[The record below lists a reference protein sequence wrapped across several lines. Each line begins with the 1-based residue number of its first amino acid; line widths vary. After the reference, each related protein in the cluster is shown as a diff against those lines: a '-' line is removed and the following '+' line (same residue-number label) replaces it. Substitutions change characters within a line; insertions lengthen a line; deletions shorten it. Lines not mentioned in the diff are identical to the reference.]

1 MACPFLQG
9 TLAQPPRQIS
19 AEQEFAN
26 IRSQYPSLSSTGC
39 TAKFCQSG
47 RMTHM
52 DEERVGRNQSYAQV
66 REDALDFLQQ
76 MYKDSLIDTEQLH
89 HRAHEVLQE
98 IQKNSTEGKFTTAS
112 ECGSEAPPAATV
124 GLVGGLWTQTFE
136 ELEFGLR
143 TAWKHARKCIM
154 RSEYSNLRLCD
165 LRHVRTSKKMAETL
179 IENLRVAYNSGEIN
193 PTVFVFPPR
202 DIDSRGPMI
211 WNSQLLSFAGYQ
223 QSNGTILGDPA
234 NVELTNAIIE
244 LGWTP
249 PRFRSQWDLLPL
261 VTMAEGEE
269 PVITELPKD
278 AFPLVHI
285 RHPKHPELETLGL
298 RWVPAPA
305 LSRLGFSIGGVQYT
319 AAPFIGWFM
328 DAEIGVR
335 NLADSF
341 RYNALP
347 QVAKAIG
354 LVDGDVDDLPDY
366 ERLAV
371 LSRAQLELNYAT
383 YWSFAQAGVRMSDSL
398 GAAEQFAQF
407 DDEHLMNNGFRLPSD
422 PYWLAPPQGSIIP
435 IWHRGGSPNYQP
447 KPLICRHAQDPIK
460 AWRRQRQ
467 ARPAARPSH
476 HYASDTKLNISIPV
490 VPSIS
495 LTRPVTPVSPFGT
508 ASSPSTFLPIP
519 PPASQQQQQQAFRPT
534 TPLTPLSPR
543 GPGRRIYI
551 GFCSSGNVAIKLC
564 KRLCAQLQHA
574 CDINPKLGSVVVPCT
589 LNALPISMVEPDDV
603 LVIVASTTGRGEIPQ
618 NGKAFADALAR
629 NPKAISCQYAIFANG
644 SLEYADTYNQAAMDI
659 EELLSKGDAQRL
671 IGMREADTATENPPW
686 SVLGQFFDQVLAGLQ
701 KSSPPQEENKT
712 SDVQR
717 TARQVRPFDTRP
729 WFQAKVVGQPVLGTA
744 ADGMKR
750 VTLDLGDREY
760 PTMGSV
766 WILPPNSQN
775 KVSRVLGALG
785 VQAEE
790 RLSLPGEPTV
800 GEFFQRFADLDQPFK
815 STQWAEWLSLPQ
827 PETLAKVPIE
837 NVVHQIPANWRQTV
851 TLDAL
856 CNAMPTIQP
865 REYSIASDGS
875 RTKQENGNTLDLL
888 VQHHANGKF
897 SDKYLNCFETFGAA
911 TCKIRPSSHLQ
922 AMAENQDKPMI
933 VFTTGSGMAPVR
945 GLLQNRLQRLR
956 SSGDKSTKGPAI
968 SLFAGFKAADESL
981 VREAV
986 QEASEA
992 GILDI
997 LRLTGSNKEKRRA
1010 QDAMLE
1016 AGVREK
1022 LVKNIEDGALVFAC
1036 ARPRAVDDFL
1046 NNLSEV
1052 LGRDAREV
1060 LGDRF
1065 VADVYQPAT

>member
-1 MACPFLQG
+1 MACPFLQSIP
-9 TLAQPPRQIS
+9 AVPPRQIS
-19 AEQEFAN
+19 VEQEFAN
-26 IRSQYPSLSSTGC
+26 IRSRYPSLSSTGC
-39 TAKFCQSG
+39 TARFCQSG
-47 RMTHM
+47 RMTHT

-76 MYKDSLIDTEQLH
+76 MHKDGLINTEKLH
-89 HRAHEVLQE
+89 YRAHEVLQE
-98 IQKNSTEGKFTTAS
+98 IQKNSTEGKFISS
-112 ECGSEAPPAATV
+112 ECRSETAPATTV

-143 TAWKHARKCIM
+143 MAWKHARKCIM
-154 RSEYSNLRLCD
+154 RSEYGNLRLCD

-179 IENLRVAYNSGEIN
+179 IESLKVAYNSGEIN

-202 DIDSRGPMI
+202 DINSRGPMI
-211 WNSQLLSFAGYQ
+211 WNSQLLSFAGYE
-223 QSNGTILGDPA
+223 QSNGEILGDPA
-234 NVELTNAIIE
+234 NVELTKAIIE

-285 RHPKHPELETLGL
+285 RHPKHPGLETLGL

-319 AAPFIGWFM
+319 ATPFVGWFM

-422 PYWLAPPQGSIIP
+422 PYWLAPPQGSIVP

-447 KPLICRHAQDPIK
+447 KPLICRHAQDPVK
-460 AWRRQRQ
+460 AWRRERQ
-467 ARPAARPSH
+467 TRATRTRDSLN
-476 HYASDTKLNISIPV
+476 TKLDIF

-495 LTRPVTPVSPFGT
+495 LTRPATPVSPFGT
-508 ASSPSTFLPIP
+508 ASTSFLPARP
-519 PPASQQQQQQAFRPT
+519 PSQTTRPS

-543 GPGRRIYI
+543 TPGRRIYI

-564 KRLCAQLQHA
+564 KRLCVQLQHA
-574 CDINPKLGSVVVPCT
+574 CDASPKLGSVVVPCT
-589 LNALPISMVEPDDV
+589 LNALPIAMIEPNDV

-629 NPKAISCQYAIFANG
+629 NPKTVACRYAIFANG
-644 SLEYADTYNQAAMDI
+644 SLEYPDTYNQAAMDI
-659 EELLSKGDAQRL
+659 EELLSRGEAQRL
-671 IGMREADTATENPPW
+671 IGMREADTSVENPPW
-686 SVLGQFFDQVLAGLQ
+686 PVLSQFFDQVLAALQ
-701 KSSPPQEENKT
+701 KLSLEGVE
-712 SDVQR
+712 SDASNAQWI
-717 TARQVRPFDTRP
+717 ARPVRPFDTRP
-729 WFQAKVVGQPVLGTA
+729 WFQAKVVGQPVVGPA

-766 WILPPNSQN
+766 WILPPNSTN

-785 VQAEE
+785 LQADE
-790 RLSLPGEPTV
+790 RLNLPGEPTV
-800 GEFFQRFADLDQPFK
+800 GDFFQRFADLRHPFK
-815 STQWAEWLSLPQ
+815 STEWAKGLSLLQ
-827 PETLAKVPIE
+827 PETLATAAIE
-837 NVVHQIPANWRQTV
+837 DVVHQIPSNWRWLV
-851 TLDAL
+851 TLDSL
-856 CNAMPTIQP
+856 CSAMPTIQP

-875 RTKQENGNTLDLL
+875 QTKHKDGNTMDLL
-888 VQHHANGKF
+888 VQHHLNGEF
-897 SDKYLNCFETFGAA
+897 SDRYLNCFESFGAV
-911 TCKIRPSSHLQ
+911 TCKIRPSSHLKNI
-922 AMAENQDKPMI
+922 AENQDRPMI
-933 VFTTGSGMAPVR
+933 IFTTGSGIAPVR
-945 GLLQNRLQRLR
+945 GLLQNRVQRLR
-956 SSGDKSTKGPAI
+956 SSDGEAAKGPTI
-968 SLFAGFKAADESL
+968 SLFAGFKVSDEAI

-986 QEASEA
+986 QEADEA
-992 GILDI
+992 GIFDV
-997 LRLTGSNKEKRRA
+997 LRLEGSNKEKRRV
-1010 QDAMLE
+1010 QDAMLDE
-1016 AGVREK
+1016 EMRQK
-1022 LVKNIEDGALVFAC
+1022 LAKNIEEGALVFAC
-1036 ARPRAVDDFL
+1036 ARPTAVDDFL
-1046 NNLSEV
+1046 RNLSKV

>member
-1 MACPFLQG
+1 MACPFLQS
-9 TLAQPPRQIS
+9 TLAVPPRQVS
-19 AEQEFAN
+19 TDQEFAN
-26 IRSQYPSLSSTGC
+26 IRSRYPSLASTGC
-39 TAKFCQSG
+39 TARFCQSG

-52 DEERVGRNQSYAQV
+52 DEERVGRNQSYTQV

-76 MYKDSLIDTEQLH
+76 MHKDGLIDTAKLH

-98 IQKNSTEGKFTTAS
+98 IQKNSTEGKFISS
-112 ECGSEAPPAATV
+112 ECGPETAPVTTNV

-143 TAWKHARKCIM
+143 MAWKHARKCIM
-154 RSEYSNLRLCD
+154 RSEYGNLRLCD

-202 DIDSRGPMI
+202 DINSRGPMI
-211 WNSQLLSFAGYQ
+211 WNSQLLSFAGYE
-223 QSNGTILGDPA
+223 QSNGEILGDPA
-234 NVELTNAIIE
+234 NIELTNAIIE
-244 LGWTP
+244 LGWIP

-269 PVITELPKD
+269 PVITELPKH

-319 AAPFIGWFM
+319 ATPFIGWFM

-447 KPLICRHAQDPIK
+447 KPLICRHVQDPVK
-460 AWRRQRQ
+460 AWRRERQ
-467 ARPAARPSH
+467 SRTTRTRDSLNA
-476 HYASDTKLNISIPV
+476 KLNIF

-495 LTRPVTPVSPFGT
+495 LTRPATPVSPFSS
-508 ASSPSTFLPIP
+508 ASTSFLPVQSS
-519 PPASQQQQQQAFRPT
+519 SQTTRPS
-534 TPLTPLSPR
+534 TPLTPATPR

-564 KRLCAQLQHA
+564 KRLYVQLQHA
-574 CDINPKLGSVVVPCT
+574 CDVNPKLGSVVVPCT
-589 LNALPISMVEPDDV
+589 LNALPISMVEANDL

-618 NGKAFADALAR
+618 NGKAFADTLAR
-629 NPKAISCQYAIFANG
+629 SPKAIACRYAIFANG
-644 SLEYADTYNQAAMDI
+644 SLEYPDTYNQAAMDI
-659 EELLSKGDAQRL
+659 EELLSRGEAQRL
-671 IGMREADTATENPPW
+671 IGMREADTSTENPPW
-686 SVLGQFFDQVLAGLQ
+686 PVLGYFFDQVLAALQ
-701 KSSPPQEENKT
+701 KSSLEVAE
-712 SDVQR
+712 SDAGDAQR
-717 TARQVRPFDTRP
+717 TARPIRPFDTRP

-766 WILPPNSQN
+766 WILPPNSRN

-785 VQAEE
+785 LRADE
-790 RLSLPGEPTV
+790 RLNLPGEPTV
-800 GEFFQRFADLDQPFK
+800 GDFFRCFADLEYPFK
-815 STQWAEWLSLPQ
+815 STEWANGLSLSR
-827 PETLAKVPIE
+827 PESLGKAAIE
-837 NVVHQIPANWRQTV
+837 DAVHQIPSDWRRSV
-851 TLDAL
+851 TLDSL
-856 CNAMPTIQP
+856 CSAMPTIQP

-875 RTKQENGNTLDLL
+875 QTKQKDGNTMDLL
-888 VQHHANGKF
+888 VQHHSDGKF
-897 SDKYLNCFETFGAA
+897 SDRYLSCFETFGAV

-922 AMAENQDKPMI
+922 NIAENKDRPMI
-933 VFTTGSGMAPVR
+933 IFTTGSGMAPVR
-945 GLLQNRLQRLR
+945 GLLQSRLQRLR
-956 SSGDKSTKGPAI
+956 SSDGGPSEKGATI
-968 SLFAGFKAADESL
+968 SLFAGFKVSDEAI

-986 QEASEA
+986 QEADEA
-992 GILDI
+992 GVFDV
-997 LRLTGSNKEKRRA
+997 LRLVSSNKEKRRA
-1010 QDAMLE
+1010 QDAMLDE
-1016 AGVREK
+1016 GVREK
-1022 LVKNIEDGALVFAC
+1022 LAKNIDQGALVFAC

-1046 NNLSEV
+1046 KNLSEV
-1052 LGRDAREV
+1052 LGRDAREM

-1065 VADVYQPAT
+1065 IADVYQPAT

>member
-1 MACPFLQG
+1 MACPFLQS
-9 TLAQPPRQIS
+9 TLAVPPRQVS
-19 AEQEFAN
+19 VDQEFAN
-26 IRSQYPSLSSTGC
+26 IRSRYPSLSSTGC
-39 TAKFCQSG
+39 TARFCQSG

-76 MYKDSLIDTEQLH
+76 MHKDGLIDTAKLH

-98 IQKNSTEGKFTTAS
+98 IQKNSTEGKFTSS
-112 ECGSEAPPAATV
+112 ECGPETPVTTNV

-143 TAWKHARKCIM
+143 MAWKHARKCIM
-154 RSEYSNLRLCD
+154 RSEYGNLRLCD

-202 DIDSRGPMI
+202 DINSRGPMI
-211 WNSQLLSFAGYQ
+211 WNSQLLSFAAYE
-223 QSNGTILGDPA
+223 QSNGEILGDPA
-234 NVELTNAIIE
+234 NIELTNAIIE

-319 AAPFIGWFM
+319 ATPFIGWFM

-447 KPLICRHAQDPIK
+447 KPLICRHAQDPVK
-460 AWRRQRQ
+460 AWRREHESLATRTRDSLN
-467 ARPAARPSH
+467 A
-476 HYASDTKLNISIPV
+476 KLKIF

-495 LTRPVTPVSPFGT
+495 LTRPATPVSPFGT
-508 ASSPSTFLPIP
+508 ASTSFLPVQP
-519 PPASQQQQQQAFRPT
+519 SSQTTRPS
-534 TPLTPLSPR
+534 TPLTPLTPR

-564 KRLCAQLQHA
+564 KRLYAQLQHA
-574 CDINPKLGSVVVPCT
+574 CDVNPKLGSVVVPCT
-589 LNALPISMVEPDDV
+589 LNALPISMVEANDL
-603 LVIVASTTGRGEIPQ
+603 LVIVASTTGRGEVPQ

-629 NPKAISCQYAIFANG
+629 NPKAIACRYAIFANG
-644 SLEYADTYNQAAMDI
+644 SLEYPDTYNQAAMDI
-659 EELLSKGDAQRL
+659 EELLSRGEAQRL
-671 IGMREADTATENPPW
+671 IGMREADTSTENPPW
-686 SVLGQFFDQVLAGLQ
+686 PVLGYFFDQVLAALQ
-701 KSSPPQEENKT
+701 KSSLQVAE
-712 SDVQR
+712 SDAGDAQR
-717 TARQVRPFDTRP
+717 TARPVRPFDTRP

-766 WILPPNSQN
+766 WILPPNSRN

-785 VQAEE
+785 LRADE

-800 GEFFQRFADLDQPFK
+800 GDFFQSFADLECPFK
-815 STQWAEWLSLPQ
+815 STEWASGLSLSR
-827 PETLAKVPIE
+827 PESLGKAAIE
-837 NVVHQIPANWRQTV
+837 DAVHQIPSDWRRSV
-851 TLDAL
+851 TLDSL
-856 CNAMPTIQP
+856 CSAMPTIQP

-875 RTKQENGNTLDLL
+875 QTKHKDGNTLDLL
-888 VQHHANGKF
+888 VQHHSGGKF
-897 SDKYLNCFETFGAA
+897 SDRYLSCFEAFGAV

-922 AMAENQDKPMI
+922 NIAENKDRPMI
-933 VFTTGSGMAPVR
+933 IFTTGSGMAPVR

-956 SSGDKSTKGPAI
+956 SSDGGPSAKGPTI
-968 SLFAGFKAADESL
+968 SLFAGFKVSDEAI

-986 QEASEA
+986 QEADEV
-992 GILDI
+992 GVFDV
-997 LRLTGSNKEKRRA
+997 LRLVSSNKEKRRA
-1010 QDAMLE
+1010 QDAMLDE
-1016 AGVREK
+1016 GVREK
-1022 LVKNIEDGALVFAC
+1022 LAKSIDQGALVFAC

-1046 NNLSEV
+1046 MNLSEV
-1052 LGRDAREV
+1052 LGRDAREM

-1065 VADVYQPAT
+1065 IADVYQPAT

>member
-9 TLAQPPRQIS
+9 TLAVPPRPIS
-19 AEQEFAN
+19 VEQEFAN
-26 IRSQYPSLSSTGC
+26 IREQYPSLSSTGC
-39 TAKFCQSG
+39 TTNFCQSG
-47 RMTHM
+47 RMTHL

-76 MYKDSLIDTEQLH
+76 MYKDGLLTVEQLH
-89 HRAHEVLQE
+89 HRAQEVLQE
-98 IQKNSTEGKFTTAS
+98 IQQNSMEGKFSTTSDHGAEAS
-112 ECGSEAPPAATV
+112 PATSD

-154 RSEYSNLRLCD
+154 RSEYRNLRLCD

-179 IENLRVAYNSGEIN
+179 IENLKVAYNSGEIN
-193 PTVFVFPPR
+193 PTAFVFPPR
-202 DIDSRGPMI
+202 DINGRGPMI

-223 QSNGTILGDPA
+223 QSNGEILGDPA

-261 VTMAEGEE
+261 VTMAEGEQ

-278 AFPLVHI
+278 AFPLVRI
-285 RHPKHPELETLGL
+285 RHPKHPGLETLGL

-354 LVDGDVDDLPDY
+354 LVEGDVDDLPDY

-435 IWHRGGSPNYQP
+435 LWHRGGSPNYQP
-447 KPLICRHAQDPIK
+447 KPLICRHAKDPVK
-460 AWRRQRQ
+460 AWRRERQ
-467 ARPAARPSH
+467 SLRVRPSLP
-476 HYASDTKLNISIPV
+476 SDTKLNISIPV
-490 VPSIS
+490 PSIS
-495 LTRPVTPVSPFGT
+495 LTRPLTPVSPFGT
-508 ASSPSTFLPIP
+508 AFLPVP
-519 PPASQQQQQQAFRPT
+519 PPVRPL

-551 GFCSSGNVAIKLC
+551 GFCSSGNLAIKLC

-574 CDINPKLGSVVVPCT
+574 CEVNPKLGTVIAPCT
-589 LNALPISMVEPDDV
+589 LNALPVSMIEADDV
-603 LVIVASTTGRGEIPQ
+603 LIIVASTTGRGEMPQ

-629 NPKAISCQYAIFANG
+629 NPALLSCRYAIFANG
-644 SLEYADTYNQAAMDI
+644 SLEYPDTYNQAAMDI
-659 EELLSKGDAQRL
+659 EELISKGDAQRL
-671 IGMREADTATENPPW
+671 IGMREADTGAENPPW
-686 SVLGQFFDQVLAGLQ
+686 SVLGQFFNQCLTALQ
-701 KSSPPQEENKT
+701 RASP
-712 SDVQR
+712 DVAETDEAQR
-717 TARQVRPFDTRP
+717 IIRPIRPFDTRP
-729 WFQAKVVGQPVLGTA
+729 WFQAKVVGKPVMGATT
-744 ADGMKR
+744 DGMKR

-760 PTMGSV
+760 PTMGSL
-766 WILPPNSQN
+766 WILPPNSET
-775 KVSRVLGALG
+775 KVSRVLEALG
-785 VQAEE
+785 VRDDELLE
-790 RLSLPGEPTV
+790 LPGKPKV
-800 GEFFQRFADLDQPFK
+800 GGFLLRFADLQQPFK
-815 STQWAEWLSLPQ
+815 STAWAEGLSLLRPGS
-827 PETLAKVPIE
+827 LAKMPIE
-837 NVVHQIPANWRQTV
+837 DAVHLMPSNWRQIV
-851 TLDAL
+851 SLDVL
-856 CNAMPTIQP
+856 CSAMPTIQP

-875 RTKQENGNTLDLL
+875 RTKRADGNTLDLL
-888 VQHHANGKF
+888 VQYHKDGKF
-897 SDKYLNCFETFGAA
+897 SDRFLNCFESFGPL
-911 TCKIRPSSHLQ
+911 TCKIRPSAHLEDI
-922 AMAENQDKPMI
+922 ARNTDKPMI
-933 VFTTGSGMAPVR
+933 IFTTGSGMAPVR
-945 GLLQNRLQRLR
+945 GLLQNRNHQAESATG
-956 SSGDKSTKGPAI
+956 SSKCPSI
-968 SLFAGFKAADESL
+968 SLFAGFKASDEAL
-981 VREAV
+981 VREAM
-986 QEASEA
+986 QEADDR
-992 GILDI
+992 GVFDV
-997 LRLTGSNKEKRRA
+997 LRLTGSNQEKKRA

-1016 AGVREK
+1016 PGVREK
-1022 LVKNIEDGALVFAC
+1022 LKKSVEDGALVFAC

-1046 NNLSEV
+1046 SNLSEV
-1052 LGRDAREV
+1052 LGRDAREA

-1065 VADVYQPAT
+1065 VADVYQPAI

>member
-1 MACPFLQG
+1 MACPFLQN
-9 TLAQPPRQIS
+9 TLAVPPRQLS

-76 MYKDSLIDTEQLH
+76 MYKDGLIDTERLH

-112 ECGSEAPPAATV
+112 ECGPESAPTTTV

-154 RSEYSNLRLCD
+154 RSEYNNLKLCD

-193 PTVFVFPPR
+193 PTGVSV
-202 DIDSRGPMI
+202 
-211 WNSQLLSFAGYQ
+211 SFSYLFSIVTDRLKYQ
-223 QSNGTILGDPA
+223 QSNGEILGDPA

-249 PRFRSQWDLLPL
+249 PRIRSKWDLLPI
-261 VTMAEGEE
+261 VTMAEGED

-354 LVDGDVDDLPDY
+354 LVDRDVDDLPDY

-447 KPLICRHAQDPIK
+447 KPLICRHARDPIK
-460 AWRRQRQ
+460 TWRRERQ
-467 ARPAARPSH
+467 AGTTRTS
-476 HYASDTKLNISIPV
+476 YSSDTRLNISIP

-495 LTRPVTPVSPFGT
+495 LTRPITPVSPFGT
-508 ASSPSTFLPIP
+508 ASTFLPVP
-519 PPASQQQQQQAFRPT
+519 PPIVRPA

-574 CDINPKLGSVVVPCT
+574 CDVDPKLGTVLLPCT
-589 LNALPISMVEPDDV
+589 LNALPISIIEPDDV

-618 NGKAFADALAR
+618 NGKAFADALSR
-629 NPKAISCQYAIFANG
+629 NPRAISCRYAIFANG
-644 SLEYADTYNQAAMDI
+644 SLEYPDTYNQAAMDL
-659 EELLSKGDAQRL
+659 EELLSKGGSQRL
-671 IGMREADTATENPPW
+671 IGMREADTGAENPPW
-686 SVLGQFFDQVLAGLQ
+686 SVLGQFFNQCLAALP
-701 KSSPPQEENKT
+701 KSSPEGAEM
-712 SDVQR
+712 SDVQQR
-717 TARQVRPFDTRP
+717 ITRPVRPFDTRP

-744 ADGMKR
+744 PDGMKR

-766 WILPPNSQN
+766 WILPPNSKN
-775 KVSRVLGALG
+775 KVSCVLGALG
-785 VQAEE
+785 VQSDE
-790 RLSLPGEPTV
+790 RLSLPGEPTA
-800 GEFFQRFADLDQPFK
+800 GDFFQRFADLEQPFK
-815 STQWAEWLSLPQ
+815 SMEWAESMSLSM
-827 PETLAKVPIE
+827 PETLAKTAIE
-837 NVVHQIPANWRQTV
+837 DVVHQIPSNWRQSV

-856 CNAMPTIQP
+856 CGAMPTIQP

-875 RTKQENGNTLDLL
+875 RTKRGDGNTLDLL
-888 VQHHANGKF
+888 VQHHANGRF
-897 SDKYLNCFETFGAA
+897 SDKYLGCFETFGAV

-922 AMAENQDKPMI
+922 DIAENQDKPMI
-933 VFTTGSGMAPVR
+933 IFTTGSGMAPVR
-945 GLLQNRLQRLR
+945 GLLQNRLQRQR
-956 SSGDKSTKGPAI
+956 SSDDQSAKVPSI
-968 SLFAGFKAADESL
+968 SLFAGFKESDGTL

-986 QEASEA
+986 QEADEA
-992 GILDI
+992 GIFDV
-997 LRLTGSNKEKRRA
+997 LRLTSSNKGKRRA

-1016 AGVREK
+1016 KGVKENLAK
-1022 LVKNIEDGALVFAC
+1022 SIEEGALVFAC
-1036 ARPRAVDDFL
+1036 ARPKAVDDFL
-1046 NNLSEV
+1046 RNLSEV
-1052 LGRDAREV
+1052 LGRDAREA

>member
-1 MACPFLQG
+1 MACPFLQS
-9 TLAQPPRQIS
+9 TLAVPPRPIS
-19 AEQEFAN
+19 VEQEFAN
-26 IRSQYPSLSSTGC
+26 IREQYPSLSSTGC
-39 TAKFCQSG
+39 TPRFCQSG

-52 DEERVGRNQSYAQV
+52 DEDRVGRNQSYSQV

-76 MYKDSLIDTEQLH
+76 MYKDGLFTTKQLH
-89 HRAHEVLQE
+89 QRAHDVLQE
-98 IQKNSTEGKFTTAS
+98 IQKNSREGRFSMAS
-112 ECGSEAPPAATV
+112 ECGPEAPPANAD

-136 ELEFGLR
+136 ELEFGIR

-154 RSEYSNLRLCD
+154 RSEYKNLRLCD

-202 DIDSRGPMI
+202 DVNSRGPMI
-211 WNSQLLSFAGYQ
+211 WNSQLLSFAGYR
-223 QSNGTILGDPA
+223 QSNGETLGDPA
-234 NVELTNAIIE
+234 NVELTDAIME

-261 VTMAEGEE
+261 VTMAEGED
-269 PVITELPKD
+269 PVITELPRD

-285 RHPKHPELETLGL
+285 RHPKHPELESLGL

-319 AAPFIGWFM
+319 ATPFIGWFM

-383 YWSFAQAGVRMSDSL
+383 YWSFAQSGVRMSDSL

-407 DDEHLMNNGFRLPSD
+407 DDEHLMSNGFRLPSD

-435 IWHRGGSPNYQP
+435 LWHRGGSPNYQP

-460 AWRRQRQ
+460 AWRRERQ
-467 ARPAARPSH
+467 ARMARPPPS
-476 HYASDTKLNISIPV
+476 SDTRLNISIP

-495 LTRPVTPVSPFGT
+495 LTRPITPVSPFGT
-508 ASSPSTFLPIP
+508 ASSPFLPVP
-519 PPASQQQQQQAFRPT
+519 PPVRPL

-543 GPGRRIYI
+543 GSGRRIYI

-574 CDINPKLGSVVVPCT
+574 CEANPKLGSVVTPCT
-589 LNALPISMVEPDDV
+589 LNALPVSMMEPEDV
-603 LVIVASTTGRGEIPQ
+603 LVVVASTTGRGEIPQ
-618 NGKAFADALAR
+618 NGKAFADALSR
-629 NPKAISCQYAIFANG
+629 NLAGFSCRYAIFANG
-644 SLEYADTYNQAAMDI
+644 SLEYPDTYNQAAMDI
-659 EELLSKGDAQRL
+659 EELMSKTDSQRL
-671 IGMREADTATENPPW
+671 IGMREADTGAENPPW
-686 SVLGQFFDQVLAGLQ
+686 SVLGQFFNQVLSALQ
-701 KSSPPQEENKT
+701 KSSPECVED
-712 SDVQR
+712 DVVGR
-717 TARQVRPFDTRP
+717 TARPPRPFDTRP
-729 WFQAKVVGQPVLGTA
+729 WFEARVVGQPVLSA
-744 ADGMKR
+744 SANGMKR

-760 PTMGSV
+760 STMGSL
-766 WILPPNSQN
+766 WILPPNSNN
-775 KVSRVLGALG
+775 KVSRVLDALG
-785 VQAEE
+785 LRSDEP
-790 RLSLPGEPTV
+790 LSLPGEPAV
-800 GEFFQRFADLDQPFK
+800 GDFLRRFADLEQPFK
-815 STQWAEWLSLPQ
+815 SSAWASGLSLTQ
-827 PETLAKVPIE
+827 PESLTKVPIE
-837 NVVHQIPANWRQTV
+837 DAVHLIPSDWRQSV
-851 TLDAL
+851 TLDVL
-856 CNAMPTIQP
+856 CSAMPTIQP
-865 REYSIASDGS
+865 REYSIASDGLQTKS
-875 RTKQENGNTLDLL
+875 RDGNTLDLL
-888 VQHHANGKF
+888 VQHHSNGRF
-897 SDKYLNCFETFGAA
+897 SDRYLNCFQAFGAV
-911 TCKIRPSSHLQ
+911 TCKIRPSAHLEDIAQ
-922 AMAENQDKPMI
+922 NQDKSMI
-933 VFTTGSGMAPVR
+933 IFTTGSGMAPVR
-945 GLLQNRLQRLR
+945 GLLQNRIQRLR
-956 SSGDKSTKGPAI
+956 STNRDRTPKAPGI
-968 SLFAGFKAADESL
+968 SLFAGYKASDEAL

-986 QEASEA
+986 QEADKE
-992 GILDI
+992 GIFDV
-997 LRLTGSNKEKRRA
+997 LRLTGSNTDKRRA

-1016 AGVREK
+1016 PEVREK
-1022 LVKNIEDGALVFAC
+1022 LKQSVEEGALVFAC

-1046 NNLSEV
+1046 ANLSEV

>member
-1 MACPFLQG
+1 MACPFLQS
-9 TLAQPPRQIS
+9 TLAVPPRPIS
-19 AEQEFAN
+19 VEQEFAN
-26 IRSQYPSLSSTGC
+26 IREQYPSLASTGC
-39 TAKFCQSG
+39 TPKFCQSG

-52 DEERVGRNQSYAQV
+52 DEDRVGRNQSYAQV
-66 REDALDFLQQ
+66 REDALDFLQH
-76 MYKDSLIDTEQLH
+76 MYKDGLLTMEQLH

-98 IQKNSTEGKFTTAS
+98 IQKNSTEGRFTSAS
-112 ECGSEAPPAATV
+112 CGPEAPPTTTD

-154 RSEYSNLRLCD
+154 RSEYRNLRLCD

-179 IENLRVAYNSGEIN
+179 IENLKVAYNSGEIN

-202 DIDSRGPMI
+202 DINSRGPMI

-223 QSNGTILGDPA
+223 QSNGEILGDPA

-261 VTMAEGEE
+261 VTMAEGQE

-278 AFPLVHI
+278 AFPLVQI
-285 RHPKHPELETLGL
+285 RHPKHPGLETLGL

-347 QVAKAIG
+347 QIAKAIG

-398 GAAEQFAQF
+398 GAAEQFTQF

-435 IWHRGGSPNYQP
+435 LWHRGGSPNYQP

-460 AWRRQRQ
+460 AWRRERQ
-467 ARPAARPSH
+467 APRTRPHP
-476 HYASDTKLNISIPV
+476 ASDTKLNISIP

-508 ASSPSTFLPIP
+508 AFLPVP
-519 PPASQQQQQQAFRPT
+519 PPVRPL

-574 CDINPKLGSVVVPCT
+574 CEVNPKLGTVVPPCT
-589 LNALPISMVEPDDV
+589 LNALPISMIESDDV

-629 NPKAISCQYAIFANG
+629 NKGLSCRYAIFANG
-644 SLEYADTYNQAAMDI
+644 SLEYPDTYNQAAMDL

-671 IGMREADTATENPPW
+671 IGMREADTGAENPPW
-686 SVLGQFFDQVLAGLQ
+686 SILGQFFDQCLTALQ
-701 KSSPPQEENKT
+701 KASPEDPEE
-712 SDVQR
+712 SPLQR
-717 TARQVRPFDTRP
+717 VTRPARPFDTRP
-729 WFQAKVVGQPVLGTA
+729 WFQAKVVGQPVTGAA

-760 PTMGSV
+760 PTMGSL
-766 WILPPNSQN
+766 WILPPNSKT
-775 KVSRVLGALG
+775 KVSRVLEALG
-785 VQAEE
+785 LRSEE
-790 RLSLPGEPTV
+790 VLTLPGEPTV
-800 GEFFQRFADLDQPFK
+800 GDFLQRFADLEQPFK
-815 STQWAEWLSLPQ
+815 SATWAEDLSITSL
-827 PETLAKVPIE
+827 ESLTKLPIE
-837 NVVHQIPANWRQTV
+837 DSVHLVPSHWRQTV

-875 RTKQENGNTLDLL
+875 RTKCADGNTLDLL
-888 VQHHANGKF
+888 VQHHTNGRF
-897 SDKYLNCFETFGAA
+897 SDRYLNCFEAFGAV
-911 TCKIRPSSHLQ
+911 TCKIRPSAHLEEI
-922 AMAENQDKPMI
+922 ARNQDVPTI
-933 VFTTGSGMAPVR
+933 IFTTGSGMAPVR
-945 GLLQNRLQRLR
+945 GLLQNRLQRLQ
-956 SSGDKSTKGPAI
+956 SSPALKSPTI
-968 SLFAGFKAADESL
+968 SLFAGFKASDETL

-986 QEASEA
+986 QEADEE
-992 GILDI
+992 GLFDV
-997 LRLTGSNKEKRRA
+997 LRLTGSNKGKKRA

-1016 AGVREK
+1016 PGVREQLK
-1022 LVKNIEDGALVFAC
+1022 KSVENGALVFAC
-1036 ARPRAVDDFL
+1036 ARPKAVDDFL
-1046 NNLSEV
+1046 SNLSEV
-1052 LGRDAREV
+1052 LGRDAREA

-1065 VADVYQPAT
+1065 VADVYQPAI

>member
-1 MACPFLQG
+1 MACPFLQS
-9 TLAQPPRQIS
+9 TLAVPPRQVS

-52 DEERVGRNQSYAQV
+52 DEERVGRNQSYTQV

-76 MYKDSLIDTEQLH
+76 MHRDGLIDTEQLH
-89 HRAHEVLQE
+89 SRAHDVLQE
-98 IQKNSTEGKFTTAS
+98 IQKNSTEGKFTAAS
-112 ECGSEAPPAATV
+112 ESGPEAAPATTV

-202 DIDSRGPMI
+202 DINSRGPMI
-211 WNSQLLSFAGYQ
+211 WNSQLLSFAGYE
-223 QSNGTILGDPA
+223 QSNGEILGDPA
-234 NVELTNAIIE
+234 NVELTKAIIE

-249 PRFRSQWDLLPL
+249 PRFRSQWDLLPI

-285 RHPKHPELETLGL
+285 RHPKYPELETLGL

-319 AAPFIGWFM
+319 ATPFIGWFM

-347 QVAKAIG
+347 QVAKVIG
-354 LVDGDVDDLPDY
+354 LVDGNVDDLPDY

-435 IWHRGGSPNYQP
+435 LWHRGGSPNYQP
-447 KPLICRHAQDPIK
+447 KPLICRHAQDPVK
-460 AWRRQRQ
+460 AWRRERQ
-467 ARPAARPSH
+467 FRSTRTQN
-476 HYASDTKLNISIPV
+476 ASDTKLNILIP

-508 ASSPSTFLPIP
+508 ASTTFLPVP
-519 PPASQQQQQQAFRPT
+519 PPTQTTRPS

-574 CDINPKLGSVVVPCT
+574 CDVNPELGSVVVPCT

-603 LVIVASTTGRGEIPQ
+603 LVIVASTTGRGEVPQ

-629 NPKAISCQYAIFANG
+629 NPKVIACRYAIFANG
-644 SLEYADTYNQAAMDI
+644 SLEYPDTYNQAAMDI
-659 EELLSKGDAQRL
+659 EDLLSRGDAQRL
-671 IGMREADTATENPPW
+671 IGMREADTGAENPPW
-686 SVLGQFFDQVLAGLQ
+686 SVLGQFFDQVLAALQ
-701 KSSPPQEENKT
+701 KSSREAAEGGDGGDT
-712 SDVQR
+712 QR
-717 TARQVRPFDTRP
+717 NARPVRPFDTRP
-729 WFQAKVVGQPVLGTA
+729 WFQASVVGRPAEGTA
-744 ADGMKR
+744 AGGMKR
-750 VTLDLGDREY
+750 VTLDMGEREY

-766 WILPPNSQN
+766 WILPPNSNN

-785 VQAEE
+785 VEADE
-790 RLSLPGEPTV
+790 RLDIPGEPTV
-800 GEFFQRFADLDQPFK
+800 GDFLQRYADLEQPFK
-815 STQWAEWLSLPQ
+815 STAWAEQLSLSRL
-827 PETLAKVPIE
+827 ETLSKAAIE
-837 NVVHQIPANWRQTV
+837 DAVHQIPSGWRQSV
-851 TLDAL
+851 TLDTL
-856 CNAMPTIQP
+856 CGAMPTIQP

-875 RTKQENGNTLDLL
+875 RTKREDGRNTLDLL
-888 VQHHANGKF
+888 VQHHPEGRF
-897 SDKYLNCFETFGAA
+897 SDRYLGCFEAFGAV
-911 TCKIRPSSHLQ
+911 TCKIRPSSHLRGI
-922 AMAENQDKPMI
+922 AENHDRPMI
-933 VFTTGSGMAPVR
+933 IFTTGSGMAPVR

-956 SSGDKSTKGPAI
+956 SPDGNAMPAI
-968 SLFAGFKAADESL
+968 SLFAGFKASDESL

-986 QEASEA
+986 HEADEA
-992 GILDI
+992 GIFDV
-997 LRLTGSNKEKRRA
+997 LRLTGSNREKRRA

-1022 LVKNIEDGALVFAC
+1022 LARSVEDGALVFAC

-1046 NNLSEV
+1046 GALSKV
-1052 LGRDAREV
+1052 LGCDAREA

>member
-1 MACPFLQG
+1 MACPFLQS
-9 TLAQPPRQIS
+9 TLAVPPRQVS
-19 AEQEFAN
+19 VEQEFAN
-26 IRSQYPSLSSTGC
+26 IRSRYPSLSSTGC
-39 TAKFCQSG
+39 TARFCQSG

-76 MYKDSLIDTEQLH
+76 MHKDGLIDTERLH
-89 HRAHEVLQE
+89 RRAHEVLQE
-98 IQKNSTEGKFTTAS
+98 IQKNSTEGKFISS
-112 ECGSEAPPAATV
+112 ECGPETGPVTAV

-143 TAWKHARKCIM
+143 LAWKHARKCIM
-154 RSEYSNLRLCD
+154 RSEYGNLRLCD

-179 IENLRVAYNSGEIN
+179 IENLRTAYNSGEIN

-202 DIDSRGPMI
+202 DINSRGPMI
-211 WNSQLLSFAGYQ
+211 WNSQLLSFAAYE
-223 QSNGTILGDPA
+223 QSNGEILGDPA
-234 NVELTNAIIE
+234 NLELTNAIIE

-278 AFPLVHI
+278 AFPLVKI
-285 RHPKHPELETLGL
+285 RHPKHLGLETLGL

-319 AAPFIGWFM
+319 ATPFIGWFM

-354 LVDGDVDDLPDY
+354 LVKGDVDDLPDY

-447 KPLICRHAQDPIK
+447 KPLICRHARDPIK
-460 AWRRQRQ
+460 AWRHERQTR
-467 ARPAARPSH
+467 AALT
-476 HYASDTKLNISIPV
+476 SDSLNAKLNIF

-495 LTRPVTPVSPFGT
+495 LTRPATPVSPFGT
-508 ASSPSTFLPIP
+508 ASTSFLPVRP
-519 PPASQQQQQQAFRPT
+519 PSQTTRPS
-534 TPLTPLSPR
+534 TPLTPSSPR

-574 CDINPKLGSVVVPCT
+574 CDVNPKLGSVVVPCT
-589 LNALPISMVEPDDV
+589 LNALPISMVEPGDV
-603 LVIVASTTGRGEIPQ
+603 LVIVASTTGRGEVPQ

-629 NPKAISCQYAIFANG
+629 NPKAIACRYAIFANG
-644 SLEYADTYNQAAMDI
+644 SLEYPDTYNQAAMDI
-659 EELLSKGDAQRL
+659 EELLSRGQAQRL
-671 IGMREADTATENPPW
+671 IGMREADTAAENPPW
-686 SVLGQFFDQVLAGLQ
+686 PVLGQFFDQVLGALQ
-701 KSSPPQEENKT
+701 KSSLEGLE
-712 SDVQR
+712 SDAGDAQW
-717 TARQVRPFDTRP
+717 TARPVRPFDTRP
-729 WFQAKVVGQPVLGTA
+729 WFQAKVVGQPVSGTA
-744 ADGMKR
+744 AESMKR

-766 WILPPNSQN
+766 WILPPNSKN

-785 VQAEE
+785 LHADE
-790 RLSLPGEPTV
+790 RLNLPGRPTV
-800 GEFFQRFADLDQPFK
+800 GDFFQRFADLERPFK
-815 STQWAEWLSLPQ
+815 STEWASGLSLSR
-827 PETLAKVPIE
+827 PETLAKGAIE
-837 NVVHQIPANWRQTV
+837 DVVHQIPSDWRRAV
-851 TLDAL
+851 TLDSL

-875 RTKQENGNTLDLL
+875 QTEQKNGNTVDLL
-888 VQHHANGKF
+888 VQHHPKGRF
-897 SDKYLNCFETFGAA
+897 SDRYLNCFGTFGAVS
-911 TCKIRPSSHLQ
+911 CKIRLSSHLQ
-922 AMAENQDKPMI
+922 IMAENKDRPMI
-933 VFTTGSGMAPVR
+933 IFTTGSGMAPVR
-945 GLLQNRLQRLR
+945 GLLQNRLRRLR
-956 SSGDKSTKGPAI
+956 SSAGGSEKGPTI
-968 SLFAGFKAADESL
+968 SLFAGFKAYDEEI

-986 QEASEA
+986 QEADEA
-992 GILDI
+992 GIFDV
-997 LRLTGSNKEKRRA
+997 LRLVGSNKEKRRA
-1010 QDAMLE
+1010 HDAMLDE
-1016 AGVREK
+1016 GVREK
-1022 LVKNIEDGALVFAC
+1022 LAKNIEKGALVFAC

-1046 NNLSEV
+1046 RNLSEV

-1065 VADVYQPAT
+1065 IADVYQPAT

>member
-1 MACPFLQG
+1 MACPFLQS
-9 TLAQPPRQIS
+9 TLAVPPRQVS
-19 AEQEFAN
+19 TEQEFAN

-39 TAKFCQSG
+39 TARFCQSG

-76 MYKDSLIDTEQLH
+76 MYKDGLIDTEQLH

-98 IQKNSTEGKFTTAS
+98 IQKNSTEGKFATAS
-112 ECGSEAPPAATV
+112 ECGPEAAPAMTV

-154 RSEYSNLRLCD
+154 RSEYNNLRLCD
-165 LRHVRTSKKMAETL
+165 LRYVRTSKKMAETL

-193 PTVFVFPPR
+193 PTGM
-202 DIDSRGPMI
+202 RGPMI
-211 WNSQLLSFAGYQ
+211 WNSQLLSFAGYE
-223 QSNGTILGDPA
+223 QSDGEILGDPA

-249 PRFRSQWDLLPL
+249 PRFRSQWDLLPI

-319 AAPFIGWFM
+319 ATPFIGWFM

-383 YWSFAQAGVRMSDSL
+383 YWSFAQAGIRMSDSL

-435 IWHRGGSPNYQP
+435 LWHRGGSPNYQP
-447 KPLICRHAQDPIK
+447 KPLICRHAQDPVK
-460 AWRRQRQ
+460 AWRRERQ
-467 ARPAARPSH
+467 SRSTRTHQP
-476 HYASDTKLNISIPV
+476 SDTKLNILIP

-508 ASSPSTFLPIP
+508 ASTSFLPVP
-519 PPASQQQQQQAFRPT
+519 PPSQITRPA

-574 CDINPKLGSVVVPCT
+574 CDVNPKLGSVVVPCT
-589 LNALPISMVEPDDV
+589 LNALPISMIEPDDV
-603 LVIVASTTGRGEIPQ
+603 LVIVASTTGRGEVPQ

-629 NPKAISCQYAIFANG
+629 NPKAIPCRYAIFANG
-644 SLEYADTYNQAAMDI
+644 SLEYPDTYNQAAMDI
-659 EELLSKGDAQRL
+659 EELLSRGDAQRL
-671 IGMREADTATENPPW
+671 IGMREADTSAENPPW
-686 SVLGQFFDQVLAGLQ
+686 SVLGQFFDQVLAALQ
-701 KSSPPQEENKT
+701 KSSPEET
-712 SDVQR
+712 EGDAGGVQR
-717 TARQVRPFDTRP
+717 TARPVRPFDTRP
-729 WFQAKVVGQPVLGTA
+729 WFQAKVIGQPVLGTA

-766 WILPPNSQN
+766 WILPPNSRN
-775 KVSRVLGALG
+775 KVSRVLEALG
-785 VQAEE
+785 VQADE
-790 RLSLPGEPTV
+790 RLGLPGAPTV
-800 GEFFQRFADLDQPFK
+800 GDFFQRFADLENPFK
-815 STQWAEWLSLPQ
+815 STEWAERLSLSR
-827 PETLAKVPIE
+827 PETLAKASIE
-837 NVVHQIPANWRQTV
+837 DVVHQIPSDWRRSV
-851 TLDAL
+851 TLDNL
-856 CNAMPTIQP
+856 CSAMPTIQP

-875 RTKQENGNTLDLL
+875 RTKHEEGNTMDLL
-888 VQHHANGKF
+888 VQHHSNGRF
-897 SDKYLNCFETFGAA
+897 SDRYLNCFETFGAV
-911 TCKIRPSSHLQ
+911 TCRIRPSSHLQ
-922 AMAENQDKPMI
+922 DIAENRDKPMI
-933 VFTTGSGMAPVR
+933 IFTTGSGMAPVR
-945 GLLQNRLQRLR
+945 GLLQNRLQRLHSPDD
-956 SSGDKSTKGPAI
+956 SSAKGPAI
-968 SLFAGFKAADESL
+968 SLFAGFKASDESL

-986 QEASEA
+986 QEADEA
-992 GILDI
+992 GIFDVLK
-997 LRLTGSNKEKRRA
+997 LTGSNKEKRRA
-1010 QDAMLE
+1010 QDAMLDKD
-1016 AGVREK
+1016 VREK
-1022 LVKNIEDGALVFAC
+1022 LAKSIEEGALVFAC

-1046 NNLSEV
+1046 RNLSKV
-1052 LGRDAREV
+1052 LGRDAREA

>member
-1 MACPFLQG
+1 MACPFLQS
-9 TLAQPPRQIS
+9 TLAVPPRQIS
-19 AEQEFAN
+19 TEQEFAN

-39 TAKFCQSG
+39 TARFCQSG

-76 MYKDSLIDTEQLH
+76 MHKDGLIDTEQLH

-112 ECGSEAPPAATV
+112 ECGPEAAPAVTV

-154 RSEYSNLRLCD
+154 RSEYNNLRLCD

-193 PTVFVFPPR
+193 PTGI
-202 DIDSRGPMI
+202 DINSRGPMI
-211 WNSQLLSFAGYQ
+211 WNSQLLSFAGYE
-223 QSNGTILGDPA
+223 QSNGEILGDPA
-234 NVELTNAIIE
+234 NVELTKAIIE

-249 PRFRSQWDLLPL
+249 PRFRSQWDLLPI

-319 AAPFIGWFM
+319 ATPFIGWFM

-383 YWSFAQAGVRMSDSL
+383 YWSFAQASVRMSDSL

-435 IWHRGGSPNYQP
+435 LWHRGGSPNYQP
-447 KPLICRHAQDPIK
+447 KPLICRHAQDPVK
-460 AWRRQRQ
+460 AWRRERQ
-467 ARPAARPSH
+467 SRSTRIHHPSN
-476 HYASDTKLNISIPV
+476 TKLNILIP

-508 ASSPSTFLPIP
+508 ASTSFLPVP
-519 PPASQQQQQQAFRPT
+519 PPSQISRPA

-603 LVIVASTTGRGEIPQ
+603 LVIVASTTGRGEVPQ

-629 NPKAISCQYAIFANG
+629 NPKAIACRYAIFANG
-644 SLEYADTYNQAAMDI
+644 SLEYPDTYNQAAMDI
-659 EELLSKGDAQRL
+659 EELLSRGDAQRL
-671 IGMREADTATENPPW
+671 IGMREADTGAENPPW
-686 SVLGQFFDQVLAGLQ
+686 SVLGQFFDQVLAALQ
-701 KSSPPQEENKT
+701 KSSPEEAEGDAG
-712 SDVQR
+712 DVQR
-717 TARQVRPFDTRP
+717 TARPVRPFDTRP
-729 WFQAKVVGQPVLGTA
+729 WFQVKVVGQPVLGTA

-766 WILPPNSQN
+766 WILPPNSRN
-775 KVSRVLGALG
+775 KVSRVLEALG
-785 VQAEE
+785 VRADE
-790 RLSLPGEPTV
+790 RLGLPGDPTV
-800 GEFFQRFADLDQPFK
+800 GDFLQRFADLEHPFK
-815 STQWAEWLSLPQ
+815 STEWAERLSLSRL
-827 PETLAKVPIE
+827 ETLAKTAIE
-837 NVVHQIPANWRQTV
+837 DVVHQIPSDWRQSV
-851 TLDAL
+851 TLDDL
-856 CNAMPTIQP
+856 CGAMPTTQP
-865 REYSIASDGS
+865 REYSIASDGLQ
-875 RTKQENGNTLDLL
+875 TKHKGGNTMDLL
-888 VQHHANGKF
+888 VQHHANGRF
-897 SDKYLNCFETFGAA
+897 SDRYLDCFETFGAV

-922 AMAENQDKPMI
+922 DIAENQDKPMI
-933 VFTTGSGMAPVR
+933 IFTTGSGMAPVR

-956 SSGDKSTKGPAI
+956 SSDDRSAKGPAI
-968 SLFAGFKAADESL
+968 SLFAGFKASDESL

-986 QEASEA
+986 QEADEA
-992 GILDI
+992 GIFDVLK
-997 LRLTGSNKEKRRA
+997 LTGSNKEKRRA
-1010 QDAMLE
+1010 QDAMLDK
-1016 AGVREK
+1016 GVREK
-1022 LVKNIEDGALVFAC
+1022 LAKSIEEGALVFAC

-1046 NNLSEV
+1046 RNLGQV
-1052 LGRDAREV
+1052 LGRDAREA